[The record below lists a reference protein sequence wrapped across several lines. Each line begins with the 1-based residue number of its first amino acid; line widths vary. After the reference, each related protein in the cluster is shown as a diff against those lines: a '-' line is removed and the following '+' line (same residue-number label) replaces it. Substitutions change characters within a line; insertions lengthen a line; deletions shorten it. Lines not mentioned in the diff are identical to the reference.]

1 MCKSSI
7 KGSIF
12 AEIVTNIHDINIVT
26 LHFIMTCEPRLLCCS
41 GGNKRVW
48 WKTLLILPL
57 SSVFMNSLAQHFPLC
72 RNYSS
77 LWYIK
82 LQNGCANK
90 HGLCIPSIAVLS
102 WWVGDHKWIDNHQC
116 AINGQNLYQ
125 GPGRRRGG
133 RTLHTS
139 LHNTTAKYKSW
150 LSVTR
155 TPLTRERMVSQNNDQ
170 DSTDVSR
177 PLSKHETQWSTGW
190 KWAVWTGPPS
200 GEHRE

>member
-26 LHFIMTCEPRLLCCS
+26 LHFIMTSEPRLLCCS
-41 GGNKRVW
+41 SGNKRVW

-125 GPGRRRGG
+125 EPGLGAAGRRG
-133 RTLHTS
+133 RTLHTIPVM
-139 LHNTTAKYKSW
+139 TTAQHNQTDW
-150 LSVTR
+150 
-155 TPLTRERMVSQNNDQ
+155 VSPGQ
-170 DSTDVSR
+170 
-177 PLSKHETQWSTGW
+177 QWQEENGQLW
-190 KWAVWTGPPS
+190 
-200 GEHRE
+200 E